1 MKLMQANANSNS
13 KSNGV
18 EEFLGKRIGGFDATN
33 IFILGHSGCEIN
45 GATSNRQKP
54 TRQKTI
60 GQKPT
65 RQKH

>member
-33 IFILGHSGCEIN
+33 IFILGHAGCEIN
-45 GATSNRQKP
+45 YWSPFSHQCDGLSAGCVRSAAER
-54 TRQKTI
+54 
-60 GQKPT
+60 
-65 RQKH
+65 